1 MLRRFL
7 DGRGFLVM
15 LGMLLVL
22 ALFTFPLWSTSRI
35 IYQGDILNSDVTEY
49 HFPVRYL
56 LSQELKQ
63 GNLPVYTSLIGCGF
77 PLLAEG
83 QGGLIYPLNLFL
95 FYAFSPILAFNLTI
109 ILSLLLCLIFSYL
122 LFRVYDI
129 SPFSSFFSAVA
140 FTFSGYVVAKLKFT
154 YMVNCICW
162 IPLAVYGVEKS
173 FRRKNFAYI
182 FLTSLALSMQL
193 LAGGPQFFM
202 ITLSLTGIAFL
213 WRLVSLLKTHTGG
226 GNNILA
232 NKRLFAVPLLLFVIS
247 LLIALGIASPQFL
260 PMLKGFSVS
269 DRSLNRS
276 FEWSTGVPMQPR
288 NLVMFVSPYRFG
300 NPARDTYDLH
310 QDFFWE
316 NIAYPGLF
324 TLVLALL
331 ALLFARKRDG
341 FVSMWATA
349 GTVAFLISLGPY
361 TPLAEFVW
369 RYIPGFGYFRFWQR
383 FLVIVVLALAAL
395 AGRGLDI
402 LLSRLQGGRTWRTTV
417 AILIL
422 LVLVSD
428 LGLFY
433 HNQVSTIDAKRMLQ
447 ENDIATWLHEH
458 LNDVE
463 GGPYRVEMIGAE
475 ELWEETMEQA
485 GGWLGD
491 KEVFHEYQR
500 FLPPN
505 HNILFGL
512 PGFTQYGDYGIYR
525 FKILNGAVFNLY
537 AKGKGWTGD
546 LTRTAVNIMALYG
559 VRYVLS
565 PLELSTEGLREV
577 EERDSGIDGAALHVY
592 EVEDPLPSARMVQD
606 YQVIDTGEVV
616 SYSLVV
622 ELFWDAATAR
632 GRAVLEREP
641 SMRFGPGAAGTAD
654 IVSKDDGRAVI
665 NTNTPGGGILVLN
678 NTYYPEW
685 HVYVDGQEREVLR
698 VNLAA
703 MGVELEPGEHVVE
716 FIYKPSSL
724 YQGLFICAA
733 TLLLLLLLFLQN
745 HRKRFCDLNPPQAL
759 TDSDVPNR
767 ARGGCSP

>member
-1 MLRRFL
+1 MPRRIT
-7 DGRGFLVM
+7 DGRRLPVV

-35 IYQGDILNSDVTEY
+35 IYQGDIVNSDVTEY

-56 LSQELKQ
+56 LSRELKQ
-63 GNLPVYTSLIGCGF
+63 GDLPVYTSLIGCGF

-83 QGGLIYPLNLFL
+83 QSGLLYPLNLFL

-109 ILSLLLCLIFSYL
+109 ILSLLMCLAFSYL

-140 FTFSGYVVAKLKFT
+140 FTFSGYVVARLKFT

-173 FRRKNFAYI
+173 FRRKNFAHI
-182 FLTSLALSMQL
+182 FLTSLALAMQL

-202 ITLSLTGIAFL
+202 ITLLLTGIAFL
-213 WRLVSLLKTHTGG
+213 WRLASLLKTHAGN
-226 GNNILA
+226 GNNIFL
-232 NKRLFAVPLLLFVIS
+232 NKRLFALPLLLFVIS
-247 LLIALGIASPQFL
+247 LLVALGIASPQLL
-260 PMLKGFSVS
+260 PMLKGYSVS
-269 DRSLNRS
+269 DRSLSRS

-300 NPARDTYDLH
+300 NPARDTYDLQ
-310 QDFFWE
+310 QDLFWE
-316 NIAYPGLF
+316 NIAYPGLL

-331 ALLFARKRDG
+331 ALLFTGKRDG

-349 GTVAFLISLGPY
+349 GTVAFLLSLGPY

-402 LLSRLQGGRTWRTTV
+402 LLSRPRGGRTWRMV
-417 AILIL
+417 IALLAL
-422 LVLVSD
+422 LVLVTD
-428 LGLFY
+428 LGFFFR
-433 HNQVSTIDAKRMLQ
+433 NQVSTIDARRMLQ
-447 ENDIATWLHEH
+447 ENDVAAWLRER
-458 LNDVE
+458 LDDTG
-463 GGPYRVEMIGAE
+463 GGPYRMEMVGAE
-475 ELWEETMEQA
+475 ELWEETMAQA

-491 KEVFHEYQR
+491 KDAFLAYQR

-512 PGFTQYGDYGIYR
+512 PSFTQYGDYGIYR
-525 FKILNGAVFNLY
+525 FKMLDGAAFYLY
-537 AKGKGWTGD
+537 AKGSGWTGE
-546 LTRTAVNIMALYG
+546 LTRTGVNIMALYG

-565 PLELSTEGLREV
+565 PLELSTEGLHEV
-577 EERDSGIDGAALHVY
+577 ERRDSGIDGATLHVY
-592 EVEDPLPSARMVQD
+592 EVEDPLPAARMAQD
-606 YQVIDTGEVV
+606 HLVIDTEEAVGYSMVV
-616 SYSLVV
+616 D
-622 ELFWDAATAR
+622 LFWDAAKAR
-632 GRAVLEREP
+632 GRVVLEKEP
-641 SMRFGPGAAGTAD
+641 SVRFGPEPAGTAD
-654 IVSKDDGRAVI
+654 IVSKDDGHATI
-665 NTNTPGGGILVLN
+665 NANTPGGGILILN
-678 NTYYPEW
+678 DTYYPEW
-685 HVYVDGQEREVLR
+685 HVYVDGEEREVLR

-724 YQGLFICAA
+724 HQGLLVCAA
-733 TLLLLLLLFLQN
+733 TLLLLLLLFLEN
-745 HRKRFCDLNPPQAL
+745 RRKRFCDLNPQGGLAEAV
-759 TDSDVPNR
+759 VPDHV
-767 ARGGCSP
+767 RGGCTR